1 MIEAHALH
9 PVPAP
14 LTPHPS
20 PAGWSLPARTLPIPA
35 AASEVLRRDLALSP
49 APDLEATRRERPA
62 SLEEWREV
70 IASRD
75 LEETLRAEA
84 LAERFGMA
92 IASEV
97 IGGVTVRRVMPKR
110 VHPGHR
116 DHLFV
121 HLHGGG
127 YALSSGMAG
136 TSEATLIAHHGGIP
150 VVSID
155 YRCPPEHPF
164 PAALD
169 DVTATWRGLLA
180 QHPPRA
186 MALGG
191 TSAGGG
197 LAVAALHRFL
207 AQGLDCPGALWAG
220 TPWVDLGRSS
230 DSLHSLEGVDRCL
243 ISADGLLGGLAELYT
258 RGHDI
263 TDPLVSPIHGRFE
276 GFPPTS
282 LVTGPRDLFL
292 SDTARLHR
300 RLREAGSIAD
310 LNVYE
315 GMAHADYIQLPDSPE
330 SVQVFTELGA
340 FLRTYLA

>member
-1 MIEAHALH
+1 M
-9 PVPAP
+9 
-14 LTPHPS
+14 TPHPS
-20 PAGWSLPARTLPIPA
+20 QAGWSIPARTLPIPA
-35 AASEVLRRDLALSP
+35 AASEVLRRDLEHSP

-62 SLEEWREV
+62 SREEWLEL

-75 LEETLRAEA
+75 LEETLRAEEMA
-84 LAERFGMA
+84 ARFGVA
-92 IASEV
+92 VRTGV
-97 IGGVTVRRVMPKR
+97 IDGVTVRRVTPKR
-110 VHPGHR
+110 VQPDHR

-155 YRCPPEHPF
+155 YRCSPEHPF

-169 DVTATWRGLLA
+169 DVITIWRGLLA
-180 QHPPRA
+180 QHPSRA

-197 LAVAALHRFL
+197 LTMAALHRFRAL
-207 AQGLDCPGALWAG
+207 GLECPGALWAG

-230 DSLHSLEGVDRCL
+230 DSLHSLEGIDRCL
-243 ISADGLLGGLAELYT
+243 VSTDGLLSGLADLYT
-258 RGHDI
+258 QGHDP
-263 TDPLVSPIHGRFE
+263 TDPLVSPIHGGFE
-276 GFPPTS
+276 GFPPTT
-282 LVTGPRDLFL
+282 LVTGTRDLFL